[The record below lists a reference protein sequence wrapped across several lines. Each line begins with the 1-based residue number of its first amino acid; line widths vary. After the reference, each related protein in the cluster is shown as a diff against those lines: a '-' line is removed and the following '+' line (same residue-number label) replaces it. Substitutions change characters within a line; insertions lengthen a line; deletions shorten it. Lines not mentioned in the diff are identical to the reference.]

1 MGKGLDFIVSSVE
14 LETDD
19 CIIWPF
25 SLVSGRA
32 HVYIGKKLVK
42 ASHVV
47 LERSGME
54 RPSPRHQA
62 LHSPECNNPACVN
75 KRHLRWGT
83 ARDNQLDRFKSGTM
97 TPAKL
102 TEDQVRSIRSST
114 ETAGVLAERYGVIIG
129 TIHDIKQNLT
139 WRHVT

>member
-1 MGKGLDFIVSSVE
+1 MGKGLDFINASIE

-32 HVYIGKKLVK
+32 CVYIGKRLAK
-42 ASHVV
+42 ASHEV
-47 LERSGME
+47 LERSGRG
-54 RPSPRHQA
+54 RPSPSHQA

-114 ETAGVLAERYGVIIG
+114 ETARVLAERHNVIIG
-129 TIHDIKQNLT
+129 TIHDIRQNIT